1 MYNMLRPKSLILFA
15 SSIHAQLQPIHIQN
29 NTYNSNFA
37 LSPTQIQAANLSAT
51 LANNVEIALNFE
63 RTNWATGSVASD
75 PFYAAPATNASTP
88 PGTLLAVEDIT
99 NTSLYT
105 LAPGLALSRILF
117 VSMTFNGTAVPAS
130 AYILWP
136 WHAKLFASSPLAIT
150 GVPVIGWAHGTSG
163 IQGECAPSHIRN
175 LWYQHSA
182 PFTLA
187 LNGYAVVAPDFAGLG
202 VNSTAE
208 GKSIPH
214 EYAVH
219 KAGANDV
226 LYAVRAAQSAFPK
239 LLSKHFVTVGHS
251 QGGGVTW
258 GLAEK
263 KDVADHH
270 LGAVSVS
277 PLTDMAAQ
285 VAANPNSAA
294 LLAYLAQSFKSVL
307 ANFTLADVFTPQGVQ
322 LLRLAEELGACNSV
336 VFQVFRNPA
345 QWLKADWKAE
355 YLDAFAKLVSVG
367 GHAVSVPMLVLQGT
381 ADPTVNY
388 EVTAAAV
395 EHTCTAYPN
404 SQIEFVAVE
413 GATHGTIMYAG
424 QQIWLEWIAD
434 RFNSVEVGK
443 GCTKRVVKSVRP
455 VGSYQKELKYYLQL
469 AVESYTVA

>member
-1 MYNMLRPKSLILFA
+1 MLRPTSLILFA
-15 SSIHAQLQPIHIQN
+15 VSIHAQLQPIHVQN

-37 LSPTQIQAANLSAT
+37 LSPTQIAAADLPAI

-63 RTNWATGSVASD
+63 RTNWATGSVSSD
-75 PFYAAPATNASTP
+75 LFYAAPAVNASTP
-88 PGTLLAVEDIT
+88 PGTLLAVEDVT

-117 VSMTFNGTAVPAS
+117 VSETFNGTAIPAS
-130 AYILWP
+130 AFVLWP
-136 WHAKLFASSPLAIT
+136 WHAKSFASSTLAIT
-150 GVPVIGWAHGTSG
+150 GVPVVGWAHGTSG
-163 IQGECAPSHIRN
+163 IQRECAPSHIRN
-175 LWYQHSA
+175 LWYQHSG

-187 LNGYAVVAPDFAGLG
+187 LNGYAVVAPDYAGLG
-202 VNSTAE
+202 VAATAE
-208 GKSIPH
+208 GTYIPH

-239 LLSKHFVTVGHS
+239 VLSKHFVTVGHS
-251 QGGGVTW
+251 QGGGVAW

-263 KDVADHH
+263 KDVSGHHH

-277 PLTDMAAQ
+277 PLTNMAAQ

-294 LLAYLAQSFKSVL
+294 LLGYLAQSFESVL
-307 ANFTLADVFTPQGVQ
+307 SNFSMSDVFTPRGMQ

-336 VFQVFRNPA
+336 AFQVFRNPA
-345 QWLKADWKAE
+345 DWLRADWKAE
-355 YLDAFAKLVSVG
+355 YLAAFANLTSVG
-367 GHAVSVPMLVLQGT
+367 GHALSVPMLVVQGT
-381 ADPTVNY
+381 ADPTVDY
-388 EVTAAAV
+388 GVTAAAV
-395 EHTCTAYPN
+395 EQTCAKHSD

-424 QQIWLEWIAD
+424 QQIWLEWVAD
-434 RFNSVEVGK
+434 RFNGVEIEK
-443 GCTKRVVKSVRP
+443 GCTKRTVKSVRP

-469 AVESYTVA
+469 AVENYTVA